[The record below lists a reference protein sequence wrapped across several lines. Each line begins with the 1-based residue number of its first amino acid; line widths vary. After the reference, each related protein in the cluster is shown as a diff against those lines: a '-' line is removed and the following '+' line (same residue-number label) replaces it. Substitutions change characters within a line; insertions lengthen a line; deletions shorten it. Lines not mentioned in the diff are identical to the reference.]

1 MGSVILDG
9 LRVGYYG
16 KNYKKIRH
24 VVCWVYTIYST
35 LIDMRIT
42 GNIVVTI
49 FMAIFMTI
57 FVGTLVIL
65 KHRLKESVNIKLI
78 IVMMGYSIYIR

>member
-1 MGSVILDG
+1 MGSVIIDG
-9 LRVGYYG
+9 LRVGYYC
-16 KNYKKIRH
+16 KNYKKISQ

-35 LIDMRIT
+35 LIDMRVT